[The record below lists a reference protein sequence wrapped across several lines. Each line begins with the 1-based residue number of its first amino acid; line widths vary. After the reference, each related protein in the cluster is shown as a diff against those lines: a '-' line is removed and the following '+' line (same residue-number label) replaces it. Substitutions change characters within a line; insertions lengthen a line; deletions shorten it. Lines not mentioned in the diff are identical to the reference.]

1 MSGHATVRYK
11 SEPIMLMYN
20 LWLAALPF
28 SSGSIDVA
36 VLIGVDTGL
45 SSAILN
51 FLIRSFVYLA

>member
-11 SEPIMLMYN
+11 SELIMLMYS